1 MHQGGVRLCR
11 AMLFSIASVCF
22 LAGAFSVSAVSS
34 GDILI
39 SKVQITGGTGLTS
52 HDFITIYNRSDAVID
67 LNGMRLVKRTKTG
80 TSDTTIK
87 SWSTETLVQA
97 GASYTWANADIAAQ
111 INADTNSSQ
120 TISNDNGIALRV
132 GAEDSGAI
140 LDSAAWGEAANIFV
154 EGAVFPINP
163 TGGQYLQR
171 INNTDT
177 ENNAE
182 DFEIYP
188 PIEETEVTETP
199 PNENTPTATGKDII
213 INELFVNPKELDGP
227 AAQGE
232 FIELYNKGS
241 ERAALDD
248 WRIEIGDI
256 VYELPRGTTLGPG
269 GFTSIRDIKNIPLPN
284 NGATVKLF
292 APNRSTA
299 TQTITYKQAPD
310 GFSYANF
317 AAAWRWT
324 AIATP
329 DKTNILAQAPKAA
342 FDIIGLLL
350 PNIDLRFDS
359 SDTFTNNQAAHYI
372 WDFGNGQTSSEQYP
386 KHRFSK
392 SGKYTISL
400 TVTTDY
406 GSSEFSKTITIAS
419 VDDTKALEKINLE
432 PEEKSITEKITAEDL
447 DHEIKSDDVFTSSG
461 TAVSQPGSFGVQYF
475 YFLPEYGEPL
485 LQIYNSKKLFPKIE
499 IGDQLIITGKYTE
512 RPEGPRVTTK
522 EQRDINISG
531 KGPVEKPELIS
542 SAELKKIAFPR
553 LATVE
558 GIVASKKSPRIFLS
572 DDEGEIEVYLSA
584 GTKLKVSEFNI
595 GDKLSVTGIVT
606 INDNKPRIQPRTKDD
621 IKKITNIEATTNS
634 EDASIA
640 PQPISQTA
648 LPETFQTSAETPKKN
663 MLLIYIVSGSVIVLG
678 AIGYFLFKPH

>member
-22 LAGAFSVSAVSS
+22 LAGAFSVSAVSP

-52 HDFITIYNRSDAVID
+52 HDYITLYNRSDAVID

-87 SWSTETLVQA
+87 SWSSETLLQA
-97 GASYTWANADIAAQ
+97 GASYSWANIDIATQ

-140 LDSAAWGEAANIFV
+140 LDSVAWGEAANIFV

-163 TGGQYLQR
+163 AGGQYLQR

-188 PIEETEVTETP
+188 PIEETEATETP
-199 PNENTPTATGKDII
+199 PNENAPTATGKDII

-227 AAQGE
+227 AAQSE
-232 FIELYNKGS
+232 FIELYNKGT

-256 VYELPRGTTLGPG
+256 VYELPRGTTLAPG
-269 GFTSIRDIKNIPLPN
+269 GFTTIRDIKNIPLPN
-284 NGATVKLF
+284 SGASVKLF
-292 APNRSTA
+292 APNRSTPS
-299 TQTITYKQAPD
+299 QTITYKQAPD

-359 SDTFTNNQAAHYI
+359 SDTFTNNQAAHYA
-372 WDFGNGQTSSEQYP
+372 WDFGNGQTSTEQYP

-400 TVTTDY
+400 NVTTEY
-406 GSSEFSKTITIAS
+406 GSSQFSKTISIGTVKNEDSSSSAKAA
-419 VDDTKALEKINLE
+419 DTEDKE
-432 PEEKSITEKITAEDL
+432 PEEKVISQIEDN
-447 DHEIKSDDVFTSSG
+447 DIFTSSG

-542 SAELKKIAFPR
+542 SAQLKKIAFPR
-553 LATVE
+553 LTTVE

-572 DDEGEIEVYLSA
+572 DEEGEIEVYLSA
-584 GTKLKVSEFNI
+584 GTKLKVSDFNI
-595 GDKLSVTGIVT
+595 GDKISVTGIVI

-621 IKKITNIEATTNS
+621 IKKVTNIETTTNS
-634 EDASIA
+634 EDVSIA
-640 PQPISQTA
+640 SLPISQTA
-648 LPETFQTSAETPKKN
+648 LPETFQTSTETPKKN

>member
-11 AMLFSIASVCF
+11 AVLFSIASASF
-22 LAGAFSVSAVSS
+22 LAWAFSVSAVSP

-52 HDFITIYNRSDAVID
+52 HDFITLYNRSDAVID

-87 SWSTETLVQA
+87 SWNTETLVQA
-97 GASYTWANADIAAQ
+97 GASYTWANIDIASQ

-120 TISNDNGIALRV
+120 TISNDNGIALRE

-140 LDSAAWGEAANIFV
+140 LDSVAWGSATNIFV

-163 TGGQYLQR
+163 AGGQYLQR

-188 PIEETEVTETP
+188 PIEETETTETP
-199 PNENTPTATGKDII
+199 ANETVPAATGKDII
-213 INELFVNPKELDGP
+213 INELFVNPKELDGHV
-227 AAQGE
+227 AQGE
-232 FIELYNKGS
+232 FIELYNKGA

-256 VYELPRGTTLGPG
+256 VYELPRGTTLTPG
-269 GFTSIRDIKNIPLPN
+269 GFTTIRDIKNIPLPN
-284 NGATVKLF
+284 SGASVKLF
-292 APNRSTA
+292 APNRSTPS
-299 TQTITYKQAPD
+299 QTITYKQAPD

-329 DKTNILAQAPKAA
+329 DKANILAQAPKAA
-342 FDIIGLLL
+342 FDIIGVLM

-359 SDTFTNNQAAHYI
+359 SDCFTNNQAAHYV
-372 WDFGNGQTSSEQYP
+372 WDFGDGQTSTEQYP
-386 KHRFSK
+386 KYRFSK
-392 SGKYTISL
+392 SGKYTINL
-400 TVTTDY
+400 NVTTEY
-406 GSSEFSKTITIAS
+406 GSSQISKTITIGTIKNEEPSSSKSANT
-419 VDDTKALEKINLE
+419 DNKE
-432 PEEKSITEKITAEDL
+432 PEEKVISQT
-447 DHEIKSDDVFTSSG
+447 DDNDIFTSSG

-522 EQRDINISG
+522 EQKDISISG

-572 DDEGEIEVYLSA
+572 DEEGEIEVYLSA
-584 GTKLKVSEFNI
+584 GTKLKISEFTI
-595 GDKLSVTGIVT
+595 GDKISVTGIVT
-606 INDNKPRIQPRTKDD
+606 INDGKPRIQPRTKDD
-621 IKKITNIEATTNS
+621 IKKVTNIEATTHS
-634 EDASIA
+634 EDVSIA
-640 PQPISQTA
+640 SLPISQTA
-648 LPETFQTSAETPKKN
+648 LPETFQTNTETPKKN

>member
-11 AMLFSIASVCF
+11 AVLFSIASASF
-22 LAGAFSVSAVSS
+22 LAWAFSVSAVSP

-52 HDFITIYNRSDAVID
+52 HDFITLYNRSDAVID

-87 SWSTETLVQA
+87 SWNTETLVQA
-97 GASYTWANADIAAQ
+97 GASYTWANIDIASQ

-120 TISNDNGIALRV
+120 TISNDNGIALRE

-140 LDSAAWGEAANIFV
+140 LDSVAWGSATNIFV

-163 TGGQYLQR
+163 AGGQYLQR

-188 PIEETEVTETP
+188 PIEETETTETP
-199 PNENTPTATGKDII
+199 ANETVPTATGKDII
-213 INELFVNPKELDGP
+213 INELFVNPKELDGYT
-227 AAQGE
+227 AQGE
-232 FIELYNKGS
+232 FIELYNKGT

-256 VYELPRGTTLGPG
+256 VYELPRGTTLAPG
-269 GFTSIRDIKNIPLPN
+269 GFTTIRDIKNIPLPN
-284 NGATVKLF
+284 SGASVKLF
-292 APNRSTA
+292 TPNRSTPS
-299 TQTITYKQAPD
+299 QTITYKQAPD

-329 DKTNILAQAPKAA
+329 DKANILAQAPKAA
-342 FDIIGLLL
+342 FDIIGVLM

-359 SDTFTNNQAAHYI
+359 SDSFTNNQAAHYV
-372 WDFGNGQTSSEQYP
+372 WDFGDGQTSTEQYP
-386 KHRFSK
+386 KHRFLK
-392 SGKYTISL
+392 SGKYTINL
-400 TVTTDY
+400 NVTTEY
-406 GSSEFSKTITIAS
+406 GSSQVSKTITIGNIKNEEEAQMQVLGEIVS
-419 VDDTKALEKINLE
+419 AEKVI
-432 PEEKSITEKITAEDL
+432 PQTEDNDI
-447 DHEIKSDDVFTSSG
+447 FTSSG

-522 EQRDINISG
+522 EQKDISISG

-572 DDEGEIEVYLSA
+572 DEEGEIEVYLSA
-584 GTKLKVSEFNI
+584 GTKLKISEFII
-595 GDKLSVTGIVT
+595 GDKISVTGIIT
-606 INDNKPRIQPRTKDD
+606 INDGKPRIQPRSKDD
-621 IKKITNIEATTNS
+621 IKKVINIEATTHS
-634 EDASIA
+634 EDVSIA
-640 PQPISQTA
+640 SLPISQTA
-648 LPETFQTSAETPKKN
+648 LPETFQNNTETPKKN